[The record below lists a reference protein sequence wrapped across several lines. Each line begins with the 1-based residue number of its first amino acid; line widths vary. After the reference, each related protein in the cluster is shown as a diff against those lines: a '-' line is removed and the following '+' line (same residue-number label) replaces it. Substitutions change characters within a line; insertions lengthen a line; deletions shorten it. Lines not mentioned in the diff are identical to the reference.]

1 MAAQV
6 LNGHGNVSYTNS
18 TGQNV
23 RVCINY
29 LSFHDATNG
38 DLTITSAAGQNTT
51 FETTAYAVYGKY
63 IGALGSTNNEGVFA
77 HHAGWGSGGGSGGGG
92 TIRAIPIEFALEN
105 GANFTAT
112 VDTANFPKYNII
124 IIPEAG

>member
-6 LNGHGNVSYTNS
+6 LNGTGNVSYTNS

-29 LSFHDATNG
+29 LSLDGATYG
-38 DLTITSAAGQNTT
+38 ELTITSASGDTAT
-51 FETTAYAVYGKY
+51 FGTNVKTVYGKY
-63 IGALGSTNNEGVFA
+63 IGSINLANNRGGYA
-77 HHAGWGSGGGSGGGG
+77 NHAGWGGNVPDG
-92 TIRAIPIEFALEN
+92 TAYAIPIEFALEN

-112 VDTANFPKYNII
+112 VDTPNFPKYNII
-124 IIPEAG
+124 IIPEAR

>member
-6 LNGHGNVSYTNS
+6 LSGTGNVTYTNS

-23 RVCINY
+23 RICINY
-29 LSFHDATNG
+29 LSFHDATYG
-38 DLTITSAAGQNTT
+38 ELTITSAAGQNTT
-51 FETTAYAVYGKY
+51 FETTAQAVYGKY
-63 IGALGSTNNEGVFA
+63 IGTLNMAGDGGGYSN
-77 HHAGWGSGGGSGGGG
+77 HAGWGSKKGSPYTGSV
-92 TIRAIPIEFALEN
+92 RAIPIEFALEN